1 MPCQPETPLL
11 ASWYKQEHGRIALV
25 GLDEN
30 DTTAKALAFAH
41 AKGVTYPLGSDPLTT
56 VTGPYGVD
64 ALPQTFFL
72 NANHRI
78 VEHVLGAMTKA
89 DLAQGVA
96 LMNAPGRRARRPSSR
111 HDDPDADRAA
121 VRAAA
126 ALRLGHQAHAA
137 VGVRRAR
144 ADGRRPGSWSPC
156 RSGHR
161 QSQQAS
167 DLRGYFGDVTTGVG
181 SCAAALRDS
190 MTSYQAVAGGDTAE
204 LGTAR
209 SIVGY
214 GASNC
219 EVASNES
226 LSDFAN
232 YQVTESLDSLRL
244 TAADNDVIS
253 WAFDATRYQQDMLAA
268 LAAAEHARRPGQGG
282 SGARPGSGRR

>member
-1 MPCQPETPLL
+1 MTTPT
-11 ASWYKQEHGRIALV
+11 QTEPPFV
-25 GLDEN
+25 
-30 DTTAKALAFAH
+30 
-41 AKGVTYPLGSDPLTT
+41 PL
-56 VTGPYGVD
+56 
-64 ALPQTFFL
+64 
-72 NANHRI
+72 
-78 VEHVLGAMTKA
+78 
-89 DLAQGVA
+89 
-96 LMNAPGRRARRPSSR
+96 
-111 HDDPDADRAA
+111 
-121 VRAAA
+121 
-126 ALRLGHQAHAA
+126 
-137 VGVRRAR
+137 
-144 ADGRRPGSWSPC
+144 RRPGWATKRTPLWVFGALVLIVVAGFLVALSVRPSA
-156 RSGHR
+156 
-161 QSQQAS
+161 SQQAS

-268 LAAAEHARRPGQGG
+268 LAAAATPAAQAKAEAALGSDLAALNAERATIDAIWNAAKKSTGDASPLPNLTARAQAGQNA
-282 SGARPGSGRR
+282 SGVSG